1 MKTKQLAVTF
11 ALFAWAFVSI
21 LVFMSDDTPIN
32 PMSEQ
37 QFYVSKLASL
47 ASLGFCE
54 LARRFAKAKG
64 YIYK

>member
-11 ALFAWAFVSI
+11 ALFAWGIVSV
-21 LVFMSDDTPIN
+21 LVFMSDDTPTN

-47 ASLGFCE
+47 TSLGLCE